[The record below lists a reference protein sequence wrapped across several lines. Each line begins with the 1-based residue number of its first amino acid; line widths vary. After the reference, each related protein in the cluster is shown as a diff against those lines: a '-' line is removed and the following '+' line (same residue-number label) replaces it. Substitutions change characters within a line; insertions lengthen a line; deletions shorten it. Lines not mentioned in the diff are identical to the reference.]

1 MLNTR
6 NKASKRNCKKSNKKR
21 RSWFSKRKPR
31 GVTDAQA
38 ISAEKKITKY
48 FPEAKNIG
56 DVLVGIA
63 EKEAWIENV
72 ERTLERLTQQENER
86 KQTEA
91 DDRQHYHELRI
102 AEASREH
109 TSTTSKQ
116 GITDAQANAHLKIL

>member
-1 MLNTR
+1 MSRTQ
-6 NKASKRNCKKSNKKR
+6 ASKRPRKKSNKKR

-38 ISAEKKITKY
+38 LSAEKKITKHI
-48 FPEAKNIG
+48 PDAKNMN

-72 ERTLERLTQQENER
+72 ERTLERLTQQETDR
-86 KQTEA
+86 KQTEK
-91 DDRQHYHELRI
+91 DDRLRYHDLRI
-102 AEASREH
+102 SESSREN

-116 GITDAQANAHLKIL
+116 GVTDAQANAHLKIF